1 MLPGK
6 GVSLVRFGCVSRPR
20 GDMPEAALRRFA
32 RAASER
38 NRAMGLTGELRF
50 GAGEFRQV
58 IEGPC
63 EAIMLI
69 ASEIIADERHESLE
83 VTGFLP
89 IGARDFAGWDVFG
102 LDDSPAYCQL
112 SSAAAVSSPAV
123 YEGGWMDVAAD
134 GRA

>member
-20 GDMPEAALRRFA
+20 GGMPEAALRRLA

-63 EAIMLI
+63 DAIMLI
-69 ASEIIADERHESLE
+69 ASEIIADARHESLE

-112 SSAAAVSSPAV
+112 SPVAPAAPPAAF
-123 YEGGWMDVAAD
+123 GGDWMDVAAD